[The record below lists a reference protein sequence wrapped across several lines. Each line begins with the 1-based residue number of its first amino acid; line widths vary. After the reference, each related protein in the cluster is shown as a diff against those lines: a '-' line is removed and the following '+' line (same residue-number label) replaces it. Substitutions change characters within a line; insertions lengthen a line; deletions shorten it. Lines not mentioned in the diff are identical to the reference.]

1 MKRSLALLALL
12 GWLFA
17 ELPAF
22 AAGFIVVTNASEAI
36 MPPEPP
42 RRLPPGTPP
51 PPPRPP
57 IVIDPPRPMP
67 PRAVA
72 PIEIAYHKVTAR
84 IADQVATTTIEQEFY
99 NPNPTRLE
107 GTFMLPVP
115 RGAQLNKFSM
125 EIDGKKVDAELLAA
139 DKARGIYEDIVR
151 SMRDPAL
158 LEYVGQDVFRVRIF
172 PFEPHGK
179 KRVTLSYTQFL
190 KADGG
195 LLSFVAPLNT
205 AKFSAK
211 PLQNVSLKVEL
222 EGKRPLKAVWSP
234 SHAVEVKRD
243 GGRATVGFE
252 ARDVKPDADFQL
264 LFSFEAGELGANLLT
279 HKVAGEDG
287 YFLLLAAPDASVKGK
302 KSVPKD
308 VCFVLDTSGSMAG
321 GKLEQAK
328 KALAFCV
335 ENLNDNDRF
344 EVLRFSTEV
353 EPVFEKLVEADGPSR
368 KRALDFIKELKPL
381 GSTAIDDALRRAL
394 ASRPEKSERQYVVVF
409 LTDGK
414 PTIGVTDENGI
425 LRNVRDRNSGLTRI
439 FNFGIGTD
447 VNTHLLDKI
456 ADETKAFST
465 YVLPEEDLEVKLSAF
480 FSKIKEPALA
490 NVKVTFPEG
499 VRVTKLYPSPLPDLF
514 KGEQLLLAGRF
525 TGEAK
530 GKLSIEGSVAGEAR
544 KFSYDVNFSHDSRE
558 HDFIPRL
565 WATRRVGY
573 LLDEIRL
580 RGENAETKDEVTEL
594 ARKYGI
600 VTPYTAW
607 LITEDEARR
616 GVAMERRVLPQLL
629 SDGEA
634 RKQSEVAYDSFKRLK
649 DGDVAVGG
657 AQLAR
662 ELKAADAPT
671 VAQFRANESVARSYG
686 AAPAAGPAGVV
697 TAPAPM
703 TGLPGSPASSRAVL
717 ATKSP
722 AMASKPK
729 ADAASRV
736 AQYAQQNRFIAGKS
750 FYQNGEQWVDA
761 DAQQFKDAKP
771 VKLQFG
777 STEYFA
783 LLAKHPAAAQWLA
796 LGKSVQFVLS
806 GTLYEVAE

>member
-1 MKRSLALLALL
+1 MKRLFAFLALLA
-12 GWLFA
+12 GLFTPV
-17 ELPAF
+17 PAF
-22 AAGFIVVTNASEAI
+22 AAGFIVLTNAAEHI
-36 MPPEPP
+36 FPGEPP
-42 RRLPPGTPP
+42 RRLPPV
-51 PPPRPP
+51 
-57 IVIDPPRPMP
+57 IVSPRPMP
-67 PRAVA
+67 SIRAVA

-84 IADQVATTTIEQEFY
+84 IVDQVATTSIEQEFY

-107 GTFMLPVP
+107 GTFLLPVP

-125 EIDGKKVDAELLAA
+125 EIDGKKVEAELLAA

-179 KRVTLSYTQFL
+179 KRVSLGYTQLL

-195 LLSFVAPLNT
+195 LLNFVAPLNT

-211 PLQNVSLKVEL
+211 PLQNVSLKIDL

-243 GGRATVGFE
+243 GGKATVGFE
-252 ARDVKPDADFQL
+252 AKNVRPDTDFQL

-279 HKVAGEDG
+279 HKLAGEAG
-287 YFLLLAAPDASVKGK
+287 YFLLLASPDAAVKGK

-321 GKLEQAK
+321 GKLDQAK

-335 ENLNDNDRF
+335 ENLNDGDRF

-353 EPVFEKLVEADGPSR
+353 EPLFGEVTEASKENR
-368 KRALDFIKELKPL
+368 KRALDFIRELKPL
-381 GSTAIDDALRRAL
+381 GSTAIDDALAKAL
-394 ASRPEKSERQYVVVF
+394 SLFPARVAGAARTPTIIF
-409 LTDGK
+409 LTDGR
-414 PTIGVTDENGI
+414 PTIGVTDENTI
-425 LRNVRDRNSGLTRI
+425 FKHVRDRNAGLTRI
-439 FNFGIGTD
+439 FCFGIGTD

-456 ADETKAFST
+456 TEETKAFST

-480 FSKIKEPALA
+480 FTKTKEPALA

-514 KGEQLLLAGRF
+514 KGEQLVLAGRF
-525 TGEAK
+525 AGEAK
-530 GKLSIEGSVAGEAR
+530 GKLLIEGSVAGEAR

-558 HDFIPRL
+558 HEFIPRL

-580 RGENAETKDEVTEL
+580 RGENAELKEEVTDL
-594 ARKYGI
+594 ARKYSI

-616 GVAMERRVLPQLL
+616 NVAMERRLLPQLRA
-629 SDGEA
+629 DREA
-634 RKQSEVAYDSFKRLK
+634 NEQAAASYDSFKRMK

-657 AQLAR
+657 ARLAR
-662 ELKAADAPT
+662 ELKAAEAPT

-686 AAPAAGPAGVV
+686 AAPAASGPSGVAGVPL
-697 TAPAPM
+697 PAIA
-703 TGLPGSPASSRAVL
+703 SPTPRGTVVVA
-717 ATKSP
+717 KP
-722 AMASKPK
+722 A

-736 AQYAQQNRFIAGKS
+736 ARYAQQNRFVAGKS
-750 FYQNGEQWVDA
+750 FYQNGAQWVDA
-761 DAQQFKDAKP
+761 EAQQLKDAKP

-796 LGKSVQFVLS
+796 LGKSVQFVLK
-806 GTLYEVAE
+806 GTLYEVTE

>member
-1 MKRSLALLALL
+1 MKRSLAFLALL
-12 GWLFA
+12 GWLLA

-22 AAGFIVVTNASEAI
+22 AAGFIVVTNVSDVI
-36 MPPEPP
+36 VPPEPP
-42 RRLPPGTPP
+42 RRLPPGV

-57 IVIDPPRPMP
+57 VVIIPPRPMQ
-67 PRAVA
+67 PRALA
-72 PIEIAYHKVTAR
+72 AIEIAYHKVTAR
-84 IADQVATTTIEQEFY
+84 ITDQVATTTIEQEFY

-179 KRVTLSYTQFL
+179 KRVSLSYTQLL

-195 LLSFVAPLNT
+195 LLNYVAPLNT

-252 ARDVKPDADFQL
+252 ARDVKPDTDFQL
-264 LFSFEAGELGANLLT
+264 LFAFEAGELGANLLT

-353 EPVFEKLVEADGPSR
+353 EPVFEKLVEADAASR

-381 GSTAIDDALRRAL
+381 GSTAIDDALRKAL
-394 ASRPEKSERQYVVVF
+394 AARPEKSERQYVVVF

-414 PTIGVTDENGI
+414 PTIGVTDENSI

-514 KGEQLLLAGRF
+514 KGEQLVLAGRF
-525 TGEAK
+525 TGEAR
-530 GKLSIEGSVAGEAR
+530 GKLAIEGSVAGEAR

-616 GVAMERRVLPQLL
+616 GVAMERRLLPQLR
-629 SDGEA
+629 SDREA
-634 RKQSEVAYDSFKRLK
+634 SEQAARSYDSFKRMK

-662 ELKAADAPT
+662 ELKAAEAPT

-686 AAPAAGPAGVV
+686 AAPAASGPSGVAGVPLPAIASPTPRAAGA
-697 TAPAPM
+697 TARPA
-703 TGLPGSPASSRAVL
+703 
-717 ATKSP
+717 
-722 AMASKPK
+722 

-736 AQYAQQNRFIAGKS
+736 AQYAQQNRFVAGKS

-761 DAQQFKDAKP
+761 EAQSHKDAKP

-777 STEYFA
+777 SAEYFA
-783 LLAKHPAAAQWLA
+783 LLTKHPAAAQWLA
-796 LGKSVQFVLS
+796 LGKSVQFVLH

>member
-1 MKRSLALLALL
+1 MKRTLACLALL
-12 GWLFA
+12 GCLLA
-17 ELPAF
+17 NLPAL
-22 AAGFIVVTNASEAI
+22 AAGFIVVTNVSDFI
-36 MPPEPP
+36 MPPQPPP
-42 RRLPPGTPP
+42 RPPPII

-57 IVIDPPRPMP
+57 IVIVPPRPMP
-67 PRAVA
+67 PVRAIA
-72 PIEIAYHKVTAR
+72 PVEIAYHKVTAR
-84 IADQVATTTIEQEFY
+84 IVDQVATTTIEQEFY
-99 NPNPTRLE
+99 NPNPTRVE

-139 DKARGIYEDIVR
+139 DKARRIYEDIVR

-158 LEYVGQDVFRVRIF
+158 LEYIGQDVFRVRIF

-179 KRVTLSYTQFL
+179 KRVTLSYTQLL

-195 LLSFVAPLNT
+195 LLNYVAPLNS

-222 EGKRPLKAVWSP
+222 EGRRPLKAIWSP

-243 GGRATVGFE
+243 GSRATVGFE
-252 ARDVKPDADFQL
+252 ARDVKPDTDFQL
-264 LFSFEAGELGANLLT
+264 LFAFEAGELGANLLT
-279 HKVAGEDG
+279 HKIADEDG

-308 VCFVLDTSGSMAG
+308 VCFVIDTSGSMAG

-328 KALAFCV
+328 KALLFCV

-353 EPVFEKLVEADGPSR
+353 EPVFEKLVAADGANR
-368 KRALDFIKELKPL
+368 KRALEFIKELKPL
-381 GSTAIDDALRRAL
+381 GSTAIDDALRKAL
-394 ASRPEKSERQYVVVF
+394 AARPEKSERQYVVVF

-414 PTIGVTDENGI
+414 PTIGVTDENSI

-465 YVLPEEDLEVKLSAF
+465 YVLPEEDLELKLSAF

-490 NVKVTFPEG
+490 NVKVEFPEG

-514 KGEQLLLAGRF
+514 KGEQLVLAGRF

-544 KFSYDVNFSHDSRE
+544 KFSYDVNFSHDSRA

-580 RGENAETKDEVTEL
+580 RGENVELKDEVTEL

-607 LITEDEARR
+607 LITEDETRR
-616 GVAMERRVLPQLL
+616 GVAMDRRLLPQLR
-629 SDGEA
+629 SDREAGEQA
-634 RKQSEVAYDSFKRLK
+634 AQSYDSFKRMK

-671 VAQFRANESVARSYG
+671 VAKFRANESVARSYIGAPPASGSAG
-686 AAPAAGPAGVV
+686 AAGVTLSASVPTAKPMAA
-697 TAPAPM
+697 
-703 TGLPGSPASSRAVL
+703 
-717 ATKSP
+717 
-722 AMASKPK
+722 
-729 ADAASRV
+729 AAQRV
-736 AQYAQQNRFIAGKS
+736 AAYAQQNRFVAGKS

-761 DAQQFKDAKP
+761 EAQSLKDAKV

-777 STEYFA
+777 SADYFA

-796 LGKSVQFVLS
+796 LGKSMQFVLH
-806 GTLYEVAE
+806 GTLYEVGE

>member
-1 MKRSLALLALL
+1 MKRSLAFLALL
-12 GWLFA
+12 GWLLA
-17 ELPAF
+17 ELPAG
-22 AAGFIVVTNASEAI
+22 AAGFIVVTNVSDVI
-36 MPPEPP
+36 MPPETP
-42 RRLPPGTPP
+42 RRLPPGV

-57 IVIDPPRPMP
+57 VVIIPPRPMP

-72 PIEIAYHKVTAR
+72 AIEIAYHKVTAR
-84 IADQVATTTIEQEFY
+84 ITDQVATTTIEQEFY

-179 KRVTLSYTQFL
+179 KRVSLSYTQLL

-195 LLSFVAPLNT
+195 LLNFVAPLNT

-252 ARDVKPDADFQL
+252 ARDVKPDTDFQL

-353 EPVFEKLVEADGPSR
+353 EPVFEKLVEADGANR
-368 KRALDFIKELKPL
+368 KRALDFIKELKPM
-381 GSTAIDDALRRAL
+381 GSTAIDDALRKAL

-414 PTIGVTDENGI
+414 PTIGVTDENSI

-514 KGEQLLLAGRF
+514 KGEQLVLAGRF
-525 TGEAK
+525 AGETK
-530 GKLSIEGSVAGEAR
+530 GKLTIEGSVAGEAR
-544 KFSYDVNFSHDSRE
+544 KFSYDVNFSGESHGF
-558 HDFIPRL
+558 DFIPRL
-565 WATRRVGY
+565 WATRRVGN

-580 RGENAETKDEVTEL
+580 RGENVELKDEVTEL
-594 ARKYGI
+594 ARKYSI

-616 GVAMERRVLPQLL
+616 GVAMERRLLPQLRT
-629 SDGEA
+629 DREAGEQAA
-634 RKQSEVAYDSFKRLK
+634 RSYDSFKRMK

-662 ELKAADAPT
+662 ELKAAEAPT
-671 VAQFRANESVARSYG
+671 IAQFKANESVARSYG
-686 AAPAAGPAGVV
+686 AAPAATGPSGVAGVPLPAIASPTPRAAGA
-697 TAPAPM
+697 TAKPA
-703 TGLPGSPASSRAVL
+703 
-717 ATKSP
+717 
-722 AMASKPK
+722 
-729 ADAASRV
+729 ADAAKRV
-736 AQYAQQNRFIAGKS
+736 AAYAQQNRFVAGKS

-761 DAQQFKDAKP
+761 EAQQLKDAKP

-796 LGKSVQFVLS
+796 LGKSVQFVLN

>member
-1 MKRSLALLALL
+1 MKRSLAFLALL

-17 ELPAF
+17 PAATF
-22 AAGFIVVTNASEAI
+22 AAGFIVLTNVSDVI
-36 MPPEPP
+36 MPLEPP
-42 RRLPPGTPP
+42 SRLPPGV

-57 IVIDPPRPMP
+57 IVILPPRPMP
-67 PRAVA
+67 PVRAVA

-84 IADQVATTTIEQEFY
+84 IADQVATTSIEQEFY

-107 GTFMLPVP
+107 GTFLLPVP
-115 RGAQLNKFSM
+115 RGAQLNRFTM
-125 EIDGKKVDAELLAA
+125 EIDGKRVDAELLAA
-139 DKARGIYEDIVR
+139 DKARRIYEDIVR

-158 LEYVGQDVFRVRIF
+158 LEYIGQDVFRVRIF
-172 PFEPHGK
+172 PFQPHER
-179 KRVTLSYTQFL
+179 KRVTLSYTQLL

-195 LLSFVAPLNT
+195 LLNYVAPLNT

-211 PLQNVSLKVEL
+211 PLQNLSLKIDM

-243 GGRATVGFE
+243 GGKATVGFE
-252 ARDVKPDADFQL
+252 ARDVKPDTDFQL

-287 YFLLLAAPDASVKGK
+287 YFLLLAAPNARVKGK

-328 KALAFCV
+328 KAVAFCV
-335 ENLNDNDRF
+335 ENLNDDDRF

-353 EPVFEKLVEADGPSR
+353 EPVFEKLVAADDANR
-368 KRALDFIKELKPL
+368 KRALDFIKALKPL
-381 GSTAIDDALRRAL
+381 GSTAIDDALRKAL
-394 ASRPEKSERQYVVVF
+394 TARPEKSERQYVVIF
-409 LTDGK
+409 LTDGR
-414 PTIGVTDENGI
+414 PTIGVTDENSI

-465 YVLPEEDLEVKLSAF
+465 YVLPGEDLEVKLSAF

-514 KGEQLLLAGRF
+514 KGEQLVLAGRF
-525 TGEAK
+525 AGEAK
-530 GKLSIEGSVAGEAR
+530 GKLNIEGSVAGEAR
-544 KFSYDVNFSHDSRE
+544 KFSYDVNLSRDARE

-580 RGENAETKDEVTEL
+580 RGENAELKDEVTEL
-594 ARKYGI
+594 ARKYSI

-616 GVAMERRVLPQLL
+616 GVAMERRLLPQLR
-629 SDGEA
+629 SDREAGEQAA
-634 RKQSEVAYDSFKRLK
+634 RSYDSFKRMK

-662 ELKAADAPT
+662 ELKAAEAPT

-686 AAPAAGPAGVV
+686 AAPAASGPSGVAGVPLPAIASPSPRGAGA
-697 TAPAPM
+697 TAKPA
-703 TGLPGSPASSRAVL
+703 
-717 ATKSP
+717 
-722 AMASKPK
+722 

-736 AQYAQQNRFIAGKS
+736 AQYAQQNRFVAGKS
-750 FYQNGEQWVDA
+750 FYQNGSQWVDA
-761 DAQQFKDAKP
+761 EAQQIKDAKP

-777 STEYFA
+777 SADYFA
-783 LLAKHPAAAQWLA
+783 LLTRHPAAAQWLA
-796 LGKSVQFVLS
+796 LGKSVQFVLN
-806 GTLYEVAE
+806 GALYEVTE

>member
-1 MKRSLALLALL
+1 MKRSLACLALL
-12 GWLFA
+12 GWLLA
-17 ELPAF
+17 ELPTF
-22 AAGFIVVTNASEAI
+22 AAGFIVLTNATETI

-42 RRLPPGTPP
+42 RRLPPGVP
-51 PPPRPP
+51 
-57 IVIDPPRPMP
+57 PPRPMP
-67 PRAVA
+67 PFRAVA
-72 PIEIAYHKVTAR
+72 PIEISYHKVTAR
-84 IADQVATTTIEQEFY
+84 IADQVATTSIEQEFY
-99 NPNPTRLE
+99 NPNPSRLE
-107 GTFMLPVP
+107 GTFLLPVP
-115 RGAQLNKFSM
+115 RGAQLNRFTM

-139 DKARGIYEDIVR
+139 DKARGIYENIVR

-158 LEYVGQDVFRVRIF
+158 LEYIGQDVFRVRIF
-172 PFEPHGK
+172 PFESHGK
-179 KRVTLSYTQFL
+179 KRVSLSYTQLL

-195 LLSFVAPLNT
+195 LLNYVAPLNT

-211 PLQNVSLKVEL
+211 PLQNVSLKIEL

-243 GGRATVGFE
+243 GGKATVGFE
-252 ARDVKPDADFQL
+252 ARDVRPDTDFQL

-287 YFLLLAAPDASVKGK
+287 YFLLLASPDAAVKGK

-328 KALAFCV
+328 KAVAFCV

-353 EPVFEKLVEADGPSR
+353 EPVFERLVAADGANR

-381 GSTAIDDALRRAL
+381 GSTAIDDALRKAL
-394 ASRPEKSERQYVVVF
+394 TARPEKSERQYVVIF
-409 LTDGK
+409 LTDGR
-414 PTIGVTDENGI
+414 PTIGVTDENSI

-456 ADETKAFST
+456 ADETKTFST
-465 YVLPEEDLEVKLSAF
+465 YVLPGEDLEVKLSAF

-514 KGEQLLLAGRF
+514 KGEQLVLAGRF
-525 TGEAK
+525 AGEAK

-544 KFSYDVNFSHDSRE
+544 KFSYDVNFSRDARE

-580 RGENAETKDEVTEL
+580 RGENAELKDEVTEL
-594 ARKYGI
+594 ARKYSI

-616 GVAMERRVLPQLL
+616 GVAMDRRLLPQLR
-629 SDGEA
+629 SDREAGEQAA
-634 RKQSEVAYDSFKRLK
+634 RSYDSFKRMK
-649 DGDVAVGG
+649 VGDAAVGG

-662 ELKAADAPT
+662 ELKAAEAPT

-686 AAPAAGPAGVV
+686 VAPAASGPSGVAGVPLPAIASPSPRGTGA
-697 TAPAPM
+697 TAKPA
-703 TGLPGSPASSRAVL
+703 
-717 ATKSP
+717 
-722 AMASKPK
+722 

-736 AQYAQQNRFIAGKS
+736 AQYAQQNRFVAGKS
-750 FYQNGEQWVDA
+750 FYQNGAQWVDA
-761 DAQQFKDAKP
+761 EAQQLKDAKP

-777 STEYFA
+777 SADYFA
-783 LLAKHPAAAQWLA
+783 LLTRHPAAAQWLA
-796 LGKSVQFVLS
+796 LGKSVQFVLN
-806 GTLYEVAE
+806 GALYEVTE